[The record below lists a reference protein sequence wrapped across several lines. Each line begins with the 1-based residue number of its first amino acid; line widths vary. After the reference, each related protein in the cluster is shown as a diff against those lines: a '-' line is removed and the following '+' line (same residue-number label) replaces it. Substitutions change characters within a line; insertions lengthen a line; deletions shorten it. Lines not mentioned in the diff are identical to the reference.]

1 MRVCIYFVC
10 ILYLLSLLTASVID
24 SNTVNRALPLAPACN
39 ICLVRKDLSTV
50 WCELTASIRT
60 RSISDGDFEA
70 VALSQRSKAS
80 SSLESSDGEMKEMLL
95 CFRPIVEGPKVEE
108 QLQFTKKVKFLE
120 GPTHSTSSSGD
131 HKAAFS
137 KGMKKG
143 AKKQKISSGE
153 DSKSG

>member
-1 MRVCIYFVC
+1 VYVYFVY
-10 ILYLLSLLTASVID
+10 ILYLLSLLATSVID

-60 RSISDGDFEA
+60 RSISDGDFDS

-80 SSLESSDGEMKEMLL
+80 SSSDGEMKEMLL
-95 CFRPIVEGPKVEE
+95 CFRPIVEGPKVGE

-120 GPTHSTSSSGD
+120 GPAHSTSSSGD

-143 AKKQKISSGE
+143 AKKQKISSGK
-153 DSKSG
+153 DSKVAN